1 MDILEKN
8 QYHTDDPHVKELINE
23 EIRKQIAVN
32 LGQGDLDP
40 AGKNKKGKSAHE
52 QTMLNLRNTD
62 GKFKYLWGEGDDVED
77 YDY

>member
-1 MDILEKN
+1 M
-8 QYHTDDPHVKELINE
+8 
-23 EIRKQIAVN
+23 N